1 MTIALDSD
9 VLIEMINGKN
19 ETVRRHYDEALVTG
33 RPIVISVVV
42 MHEVFFGALISKR
55 PDHQASLI
63 RSFAMEHEVVDWTHA
78 DALST
83 ARIRADLERAGLR
96 IGSYDALLAGQAI
109 NRSWIVATGNR
120 REYGRVCD
128 LELENWTQP

>member
-9 VLIEMINGKN
+9 VLIELINGKS
-19 ETVRRHYDEALVTG
+19 EIVRGHYDEALETG

-42 MHEVFFGALISKR
+42 MHELFFGALISKR
-55 PDHQASLI
+55 PDHQAKLL
-63 RSFAMEHEVVDWTHA
+63 RTFAMEHEVVDWTHA

-83 ARIRADLERAGLR
+83 AHVRADLERAGLR

-120 REYGRVCD
+120 REYGRVRD
-128 LELENWTQP
+128 LELENWTRP